1 MGNTALV
8 VDDSV
13 MDRRRAGGLIEKE
26 GDWHAVYAEDGPA
39 ALAKIAES
47 VPDVVITDL
56 TMPGMT
62 GLELVEAIR
71 RDHPDLPVIIMT
83 SMGSE
88 DIAVEALRQG
98 AASYVP
104 KRRLAGDLLNTVR
117 SVAADSRDSRGTAG
131 LQPCLRKQTLSY
143 SLPPDLTLVL
153 ALAGSLQQTLS
164 EIWDCPKRE
173 LINIGIALEEAL
185 VNAYY
190 HGCLEVGRDL
200 RDSDHAAWTNMVE
213 DRRQSAP
220 WCDRRIHL
228 EAAISPQ
235 RCTFVVVDEGPGFD
249 PAQLPDPTD
258 PAHLESELGRGL
270 VLISTFM
277 DSVTHNS
284 RGNELTMVKHR
295 PRRRPTPAGQPG
307 RN

>member
-143 SLPPDLTLVL
+143 TLPPDLTLVL

-164 EIWDCPKRE
+164 EIWACPKRE

-200 RDSDHAAWTNMVE
+200 RDSDHAAWANMVE

-249 PAQLPDPTD
+249 PTQLPDPTD
-258 PAHLESELGRGL
+258 PAHLESALGLG
-270 VLISTFM
+270 S
-277 DSVTHNS
+277 S
-284 RGNELTMVKHR
+284 
-295 PRRRPTPAGQPG
+295 
-307 RN
+307 

>member
-143 SLPPDLTLVL
+143 TLPPDLTLVL

-164 EIWDCPKRE
+164 EIWACPKRE

-284 RGNELTMVKHR
+284 RGNEITMVKHR
-295 PRRRPTPAGQPG
+295 SRRRPTPAQPG